1 MVDVRL
7 LRDAAIAE
15 SNNGF
20 NVHDELKTLTVEE
33 LKNVT
38 QASLKNFEVLC
49 LNVLGDLNIST
60 IIRSSHLFGALK
72 VHVFGRRR
80 TDNRGLV
87 GAQNYT
93 QVDRVQGLLEDGVT
107 IDPDAF
113 WRYVDQER
121 LYPVFVEQGG
131 TNVYEFDW
139 NESLLDANSLG
150 RTMCLIMG
158 TENSGIPQSILKD
171 VDMVD
176 QAVSI
181 PQTGVIR
188 SHNVSMAF
196 AITAGQMIGRLGW
209 Y

>member
-1 MVDVRL
+1 
-7 LRDAAIAE
+7 
-15 SNNGF
+15 
-20 NVHDELKTLTVEE
+20 
-33 LKNVT
+33 
-38 QASLKNFEVLC
+38 
-49 LNVLGDLNIST
+49 
-60 IIRSSHLFGALK
+60 
-72 VHVFGRRR
+72 
-80 TDNRGLV
+80 
-87 GAQNYT
+87 
-93 QVDRVQGLLEDGVT
+93 VDRVQGLLEDGVT

-196 AITAGQMIGRLGW
+196 AVVCGQMVSALKW